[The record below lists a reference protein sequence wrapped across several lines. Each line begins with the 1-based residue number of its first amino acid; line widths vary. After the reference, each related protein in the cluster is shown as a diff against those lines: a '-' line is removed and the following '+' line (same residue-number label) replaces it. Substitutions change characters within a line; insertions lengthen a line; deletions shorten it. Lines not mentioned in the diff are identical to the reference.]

1 MKAQLFDVKLIFFL
15 AAIFSMVLA
24 NATFAKPAILV
35 DNLKCEY
42 KENPVGIDIVNPRL
56 SWQLMSD
63 NRGTIQSAYEIR
75 VARTL
80 KDLESE
86 KKSIWATPIWF
97 TLCRKAAQNGVWS
110 GKPSSCPWWAT
121 PIT

>member
-1 MKAQLFDVKLIFFL
+1 MKALLLDAKLVFFL
-15 AAIFSMVLA
+15 AAIISMVLA
-24 NATFAKPAILV
+24 NATLAKPAILV

-63 NRGTIQSAYEIR
+63 NRGTTQSAYEIR

-86 KKSIWATPIWF
+86 KKSIWATGKVESDKSIQIKYEGPE
-97 TLCRKAAQNGVWS
+97 LKS
-110 GKPSSCPWWAT
+110 GERVF
-121 PIT
+121 